1 MHVEG
6 SDFLYHAPISAP
18 GDESLFMNTLLMHCR
33 AGFEGEVCSEI
44 AEHAAR
50 LGVAGYAKAKP
61 HTACAEFICHEPAGP
76 ARLMSE
82 LRFSDL
88 IFPRQWA
95 RGEFVQLPESDRISV
110 LLDHLAAYP
119 VCGSLWLEV
128 LDTNDGKELSNFC
141 KKFEAPLRKALLGA
155 GRLVEDANLPRLLLT
170 FKSGREVFAGVAD
183 AGNFAMWPMGI
194 PRLKFPREAPSR
206 STLKLE
212 EAWHHFIPREQWDER
227 LHGDMTGVDLGAA
240 PGGWTYQLVRRG
252 MLVTAID
259 NGPMAQS
266 LMDTGLVTHLMAD
279 GFTYKPKQTVD
290 WMVCDI
296 VEKPARNAALLE
308 TWLGENLCREAVV
321 NLKLPMKQRY
331 AEVRK
336 LLERIEDGFK
346 ARGVKVQIGCKQL
359 YHDREEVTCHLRRLD
374 SAKR

>member
-1 MHVEG
+1 
-6 SDFLYHAPISAP
+6 
-18 GDESLFMNTLLMHCR
+18 MNTLLLHCR
-33 AGFEGEVCSEI
+33 PGFENEVCSEI
-44 AEHAAR
+44 SEHAAN
-50 LGVAGYAKAKP
+50 LQVAGYAKAKASS
-61 HTACAEFICHEPAGP
+61 ACAEFVCTEEGGAE
-76 ARLMSE
+76 RLMQAV
-82 LRFSDL
+82 RFKQL

-95 RGEFVQLPESDRISV
+95 RGVFIDLPETDRISV
-110 LLDHLAAYP
+110 LLEHLQDFP
-119 VCGSLWLEV
+119 VCGSVWLEV

-141 KKFEAPLRKALLGA
+141 KKFEVPLRKALSKA
-155 GRLVEDANLPRLLLT
+155 GKLIDQPGKPRLLLT
-170 FKSGREVFAGVAD
+170 FKSGREVFVGLAEANNS
-183 AGNFAMWPMGI
+183 AIWPMGI

-212 EAWHHFIPREQWDER
+212 EAWHTFIPRDEWDER
-227 LHGDMTGVDLGAA
+227 LNGDMTGVDLGAA

-266 LMDTGLVTHLMAD
+266 LMDTGLVQHLMAD
-279 GFTYKPKQTVD
+279 GFTYKPRQPVD

-308 TWLGENLCREAVV
+308 TWIGEGLCREAVV

-336 LLERIEDGFK
+336 LLDRMEAGFAERRI
-346 ARGVKVQIGCKQL
+346 KVSIACKQL
-359 YHDREEVTCHLRRLD
+359 YHDREEVTCHLRRLG
-374 SAKR
+374 K

>member
-6 SDFLYHAPISAP
+6 SDFRYHAPISAH
-18 GDESLFMNTLLMHCR
+18 GDESQFMNTLFMHCR
-33 AGFEGEVCSEI
+33 PGFEGEVCSEI
-44 AEHAAR
+44 ADHAAR

-61 HTACAEFICHEPAGP
+61 QSACAEFICHEPAGP
-76 ARLMSE
+76 ERLMAQ

-95 RGEFVQLPESDRISV
+95 RGDFVQLPETDRISV
-110 LLDHLAAYP
+110 LLEHLVNFP
-119 VCGSLWLEV
+119 RCGSLWLEV

-141 KKFEAPLRKALLGA
+141 KKFEAPLRKALTQA
-155 GRLVEDANLPRLLLT
+155 GRLVDDPQLPRLLLT
-170 FKSGREVFAGVAD
+170 FKSGREVFLGMAPAD
-183 AGNFAMWPMGI
+183 NLAMWPMGI

-212 EAWHHFIPREQWDER
+212 EAWHHFIPRAEWDER

-259 NGPMAQS
+259 NGPMAES

-279 GFTYKPKQTVD
+279 GFTYRPKQTVD

-331 AEVRK
+331 AEVKR
-336 LLERIEDGFK
+336 LLERIEDGFRD
-346 ARGVKVQIGCKQL
+346 RGIKVQIGCKQL
-359 YHDREEVTCHLRRLD
+359 YHDREEVTCHLRRLEG
-374 SAKR
+374 AKR